1 MGNYKRT
8 IISEDGSKMEITDP
22 SLTENI
28 TVYTIQD
35 ESEKRGFYLLN
46 ESDKVIADD
55 FLIALKLAY
64 ISYDDTLND
73 TSKAEIYNET
83 IEQVNELTEDANTRK
98 YLKKRIDVLFQTTIT
113 LDDIKKDLDNYST
126 DTVIIIIKEYI
137 AETIDDKKEKNTE
150 IKKWLVEY
158 LAKRKAE
165 EQPTEMLENEKFE
178 DERSFTEKHPLLT
191 GFGRFIKNAGL
202 TLIGEV
208 LQMSDNEIE
217 ALKQSDAEGVIE
229 TLFYTAESYKDDI
242 DVYRAKCLAWQKRG
256 MDYKHFQSITS
267 EQKKVYLRSF
277 GIDTNEKYKQFSQ
290 EIEEEI
296 QN

>member
-1 MGNYKRT
+1 MANYKRT

-35 ESEKRGFYLLN
+35 ESEKKGFYLLN
-46 ESDKVIADD
+46 ESNKVIADD

-73 TSKAEIYNET
+73 TSKDEIYNET
-83 IEQVNELTEDANTRK
+83 IEQVNELTEDVNTRK
-98 YLKKRIDVLFQTTIT
+98 YLKKKIDVLFQTTIT

-137 AETIDDKKEKNTE
+137 AETIDDKKEKTTE

-165 EQPTEMLENEKFE
+165 EQPTEILENEEFE
-178 DERSFTEKHPLLT
+178 DERSFTEKHPALT
-191 GFGRFIKNAGL
+191 GVGKFLKKITLNSISFVCEIVGDEMLNTLSNAEKIVANEDEYDDATVEKANKFIDLYQKTNDAGYTTNDVLDEVKNY
-202 TLIGEV
+202 V
-208 LQMSDNEIE
+208 
-217 ALKQSDAEGVIE
+217 
-229 TLFYTAESYKDDI
+229 DDI
-242 DVYRAKCLAWQKRG
+242 R
-256 MDYKHFQSITS
+256 M
-267 EQKKVYLRSF
+267 
-277 GIDTNEKYKQFSQ
+277 N
-290 EIEEEI
+290 IED
-296 QN
+296 

>member
-165 EQPTEMLENEKFE
+165 EQPTEMLENEEFE
-178 DERSFTEKHPLLT
+178 DERSFTEKHPALT
-191 GFGRFIKNAGL
+191 GVGKFLKKITLNSISFVCEIVGDEMLNTLSNAEKIVANKDEYDDATVKKANKFIDLYQETNDAG
-202 TLIGEV
+202 
-208 LQMSDNEIE
+208 
-217 ALKQSDAEGVIE
+217 
-229 TLFYTAESYKDDI
+229 YTANDVLDEVKNYVDDI
-242 DVYRAKCLAWQKRG
+242 R
-256 MDYKHFQSITS
+256 M
-267 EQKKVYLRSF
+267 
-277 GIDTNEKYKQFSQ
+277 N
-290 EIEEEI
+290 IED
-296 QN
+296 

>member
-73 TSKAEIYNET
+73 TSKDEIYNET
-83 IEQVNELTEDANTRK
+83 IEQVNELTEDVNTRK
-98 YLKKRIDVLFQTTIT
+98 YLKKKIDVLFQTTIT
-113 LDDIKKDLDNYST
+113 LDNIKKDLDNYST
-126 DTVIIIIKEYI
+126 DTVVIIIKEYI
-137 AETIDDKKEKNTE
+137 TETIDDKKEKTTE

-165 EQPTEMLENEKFE
+165 EQPTEMLENEEFE
-178 DERSFTEKHPLLT
+178 DERSFTEKHPILT
-191 GFGRFIKNAGL
+191 GVGRFVKNAGL
-202 TLIGEV
+202 TLFGEM
-208 LQMSDNEIE
+208 LQMSENEIE

-229 TLFYTAESYKDDI
+229 TLFNTVESHKDDI
-242 DVYRAKCLAWQKRG
+242 DIYRAKCLAWQKRG
-256 MDYKHFQSITS
+256 MDYKYFQSITK
-267 EQKKVYLRSF
+267 EQKEKYLRSF
-277 GIDTNEKYKQFSQ
+277 GIDTKEKREKFKK

>member
-73 TSKAEIYNET
+73 TSKDEIYNET
-83 IEQVNELTEDANTRK
+83 IEQVNELTEDVNTRK
-98 YLKKRIDVLFQTTIT
+98 YLKKKIDVLFQTTIT
-113 LDDIKKDLDNYST
+113 LDNIKKDLDNYST
-126 DTVIIIIKEYI
+126 DTVVIIIKEYI
-137 AETIDDKKEKNTE
+137 TETIDDKKEKTTE

-165 EQPTEMLENEKFE
+165 EQPTEMLENEEFE
-178 DERSFTEKHPLLT
+178 DERSFTEKHPILT
-191 GFGRFIKNAGL
+191 GVGRFVKNAGL
-202 TLIGEV
+202 TLFGEM
-208 LQMSDNEIE
+208 LQMSENEIE

-229 TLFYTAESYKDDI
+229 TLFNTVESHKDDI
-242 DVYRAKCLAWQKRG
+242 DIYRAKCLAWQKRV
-256 MDYKHFQSITS
+256 MDYKYFQSITK
-267 EQKKVYLRSF
+267 EQKEKYLRSF
-277 GIDTNEKYKQFSQ
+277 GIDTKEKREKFKK